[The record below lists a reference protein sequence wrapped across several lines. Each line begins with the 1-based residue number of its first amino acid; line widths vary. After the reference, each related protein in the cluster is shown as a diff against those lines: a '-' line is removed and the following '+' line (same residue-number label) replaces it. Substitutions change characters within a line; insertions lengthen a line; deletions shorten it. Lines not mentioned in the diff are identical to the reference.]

1 MGGSRAGHEGDMGIA
16 TCVNLTLNLLSDR
29 SE

>member
-1 MGGSRAGHEGDMGIA
+1 MAGAGHERDMGIA

-29 SE
+29 SG